1 MRAGAVAGCWQGI
14 VPESATALVKELFVP
29 ASRVEAAQREAT
41 QLAALDI
48 TQARTLH
55 VRSHCIALF
64 ITAS

>member
-1 MRAGAVAGCWQGI
+1 VGAGCWQGI

-48 TQARTLH
+48 TQARTPTLH
-55 VRSHCIALF
+55 ARSHCIALF

>member
-1 MRAGAVAGCWQGI
+1 MRAGAGCWQGI

-48 TQARTLH
+48 TQARRL